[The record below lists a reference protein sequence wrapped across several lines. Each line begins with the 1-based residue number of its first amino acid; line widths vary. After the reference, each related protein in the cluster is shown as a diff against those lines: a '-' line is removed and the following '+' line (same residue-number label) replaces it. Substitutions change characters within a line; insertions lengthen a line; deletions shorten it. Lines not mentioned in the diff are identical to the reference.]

1 MRQTEVQVRVSPGSE
16 PASSLSVTALKRLRR
31 CPLSYWYAYEEG
43 RGAPVSAGAWSMG
56 QIIHGTL
63 RRLFE
68 LPPTM
73 RTESALFALVLAE
86 WRVNHPHEHFD
97 ELYIARA
104 RAAAIFG
111 LMDVPGAHVVG
122 TEVPV
127 ARSFG
132 AFQVRGRI
140 DLLYRAPDGA
150 RVIADFKSSL
160 RAPRTPLAD
169 PMLAMRTYDL
179 LLSQRYLDEAQETIL
194 ELLVLRPP
202 GVERDIAGG
211 AERDHHLSELQALL
225 RLLADSFETSVWL
238 GRVRPS
244 CRGCAFFDGCPAVVA
259 ASKQ

>member
-1 MRQTEVQVRVSPGSE
+1 
-16 PASSLSVTALKRLRR
+16 
-31 CPLSYWYAYEEG
+31 
-43 RGAPVSAGAWSMG
+43 MG
-56 QIIHGTL
+56 QIVHGTL

-73 RTESALFALVLAE
+73 RSENALFNLVLAE
-86 WRVNHPHEHFD
+86 WRVDHPHEHFD

-104 RAAAIFG
+104 RAAAVFG
-111 LMDVPGAHVVG
+111 LMDVRRAHVVG
-122 TEVPV
+122 TEVAV
-127 ARSFG
+127 SRSFG

-160 RAPRTPLAD
+160 RAPRTPLGD

-179 LLSQRYLDEAQETIL
+179 LLSQRYSDEAQETML
-194 ELLVLRPP
+194 ELLVLSPP
-202 GVERDIAGG
+202 RVDRDISGG

-225 RLLADSFETSVWL
+225 RLMADSLETSVWL

-244 CRGCAFFDGCPAVVA
+244 CKGCAFFNGCPAVLT
-259 ASKQ
+259 ASKM